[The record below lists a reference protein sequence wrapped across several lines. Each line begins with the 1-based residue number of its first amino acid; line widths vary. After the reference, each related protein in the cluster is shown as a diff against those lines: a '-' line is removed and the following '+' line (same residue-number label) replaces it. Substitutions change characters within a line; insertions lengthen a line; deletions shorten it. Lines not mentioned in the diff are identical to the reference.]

1 MTPYDYA
8 VIAFYFV
15 FMLVMG
21 GLASRFVKNSSDY
34 FRGGGQMLWWLV
46 GAGAFMTQFSAWTF
60 TGAASKAY
68 SEGWPILVIY
78 LGNAVGFFA
87 NAAYF
92 APRARQMR
100 VVTAIQ
106 AVRQRFSKA
115 NEQMF
120 TWLQIPLGTLYAGI
134 WLNGLCVFL
143 SAAFGFNLEQ
153 TIVLTGLVVIVM
165 TLLGGSWAA
174 IAGDFIQMLIL
185 MPVTV
190 VAAYLA
196 LREVGGV
203 TAFVERMP
211 AGHLDLSAAFDS
223 PLMMLWVIAILLKQ
237 FVSTNNLLEGSRYL
251 CVKDG
256 THARKAASLAGVLFL
271 VGPIVWFIPPMAAS
285 ILYPDLGAMFPGMKN
300 PSEGAFLAISVK
312 TMPAGMIGLLLCG
325 ILAATMSS
333 MDSGLN
339 KNAGF
344 FVKNF
349 YNTVLR
355 PHATERELV
364 LAGKTTTAVLG
375 LLVILAGINFS
386 RMEGLG
392 LFDLMLRFGTL
403 VAVPYSIPLMLC
415 VFVKRT
421 PAWSGWSTVVV
432 GLVVSML
439 TTQFLDA
446 KWLEQALQLSQPLT
460 KTEANYWTIA
470 IGLFLNLTAGVAW
483 FLGTKAFWNRV
494 PQAEREQIDAFNA
507 RMLEPVEFEREE
519 GANSDHAQ
527 ASLLG
532 NLSLAYGGFISLLA
546 LIPNPMS
553 GRIGFFF
560 CGSVVLAVGFALKRA
575 ARQSAPASFE
585 VAAVGVGA

>member
-8 VIAFYFV
+8 VIAFYFM

-115 NEQMF
+115 NEQVF

-153 TIVLTGLVVIVM
+153 TIVLTGLVVVVM

-203 TAFVERMP
+203 SAFVERLP
-211 AGHLDLSAAFDS
+211 AGHLNIGAVFDS
-223 PLMMLWVIAILLKQ
+223 PLMMVWVIAILLKQ
-237 FVSTNNLLEGSRYL
+237 FISTNNVLDASRYL

-256 THARKAASLAGVLFL
+256 SHARKAATLASVLFL

-285 ILYPDLGAMFPGMKN
+285 ILYPDLGAMFPGLKN
-300 PSEGAFLAISVK
+300 PSEGAFLAISVD

-349 YNTVLR
+349 YHTVLR
-355 PHATERELV
+355 PQATERELV
-364 LAGKTTTAVLG
+364 MAGKTTTGVLG

-386 RMEGLG
+386 RMEGIG

-403 VAVPYSIPLMLC
+403 VAVPYTIPLVLC

-421 PAWSGWSTVVV
+421 PAWSGWSTVIV

-439 TTQFLDA
+439 TTHFLDA
-446 KWLEQALQLSQPLT
+446 KWLEGALQLAQPLT
-460 KTEANYWTIA
+460 KNEASYWTIA
-470 IGLFLNLTAGVAW
+470 IGLFLNVAAGTAW
-483 FLGTKAFWNRV
+483 FLGTLAFWKHAPMV
-494 PQAEREQIDAFNA
+494 EREQIDAFNA
-507 RMLEPVEFEREE
+507 RMLVPVEYEREE
-519 GANSDHAQ
+519 GANSDYAQ

-532 NLSLAYGGFISLLA
+532 NLSLAYGGFINLLA
-546 LIPNPMS
+546 LIPNPVS
-553 GRIGFFF
+553 GRLSFLF
-560 CGSVVLAVGFALKRA
+560 CGSVVVAVGFVLKRA
-575 ARQSAPASFE
+575 ARRSAPTRVD
-585 VAAVGVGA
+585 VAGAGVSA